1 MFLTARPSTPAKTM
15 QDDIRRAMFR
25 VRRSECENGSK
36 WSSTVNAAEDNEPL
50 VTPEEAANFLR
61 ISPVTV
67 KKMARE
73 GDLPAHPIRNGIRK
87 RWRFRISELVSHM
100 RCRVQSESSSVRAL
114 RRKAS

>member
-1 MFLTARPSTPAKTM
+1 MNP
-15 QDDIRRAMFR
+15 
-25 VRRSECENGSK
+25 
-36 WSSTVNAAEDNEPL
+36 AEDNEPF
-50 VTPEEAANFLR
+50 VTPEEAANLLK

-73 GDLPAHPIRNGIRK
+73 GWLPAHPIGNGVRK

-100 RCRVQSESSSVRAL
+100 RCRVESEASSVRAL